1 MSRRRE
7 DDEGGQL
14 AAAVEN
20 LMAEAVRATL
30 EERSPEPVQSCVRHL
45 LAMDERA
52 SSDESHPVQ
61 LIATLTLLRW
71 TRLVRLELGDRADDP
86 AEDIG
91 VVDIERALAWTEE
104 ALGQR
109 YRVRA
114 AYVSGAIRN
123 EETMAESMA
132 YRRALRD
139 QFLPALL
146 WLITGTV
153 AVHGAGDV
161 GWLGRL
167 GQPAG
172 AR

>member
-7 DDEGGQL
+7 DDEGEQL

-20 LMAEAVRATL
+20 LMAEAVRATI
-30 EERSPEPVQSCVRHL
+30 EQRSPEAVLSCVRHL
-45 LAMDERA
+45 LAMDERVA
-52 SSDESHPVQ
+52 SDESRPVQ

-71 TRLVRLELGDRADDP
+71 TRLVRLELGDRPDDP
-86 AEDIG
+86 AGDIG
-91 VVDIERALAWTEE
+91 VVDVTEALAWIEE
-104 ALGQR
+104 ALGKR
-109 YRVRA
+109 YRARA
-114 AYVSGAIRN
+114 GYVSGSIRN

-139 QFLPALL
+139 QFLAALL
-146 WLITGTV
+146 WLIAGTV
-153 AVHGAGDV
+153 AVHGEGDV

-172 AR
+172 TR